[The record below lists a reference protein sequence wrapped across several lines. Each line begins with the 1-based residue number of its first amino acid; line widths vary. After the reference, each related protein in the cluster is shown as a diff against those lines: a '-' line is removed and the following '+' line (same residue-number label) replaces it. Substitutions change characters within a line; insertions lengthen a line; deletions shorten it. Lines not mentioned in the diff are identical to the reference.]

1 MKCSVSDLR
10 CKDVVSIHDGTRL
23 GTVSDVEVDT
33 CTSRLVALVIYGR
46 AKFFGLFGRED
57 DCVICWDDIEL
68 IGEDT
73 ILVRCSKQRPSA
85 RHCGFVDSLLGYAK

>member
-1 MKCSVSDLR
+1 MKCSVTDLR

-33 CTSRLVALVIYGR
+33 CTAKLAAIVIFGR
-46 AKFFGLFGRED
+46 AKLFGLLGHED
-57 DCVICWDDIEL
+57 DCVICWEDIEL

-73 ILVRCSKQRPSA
+73 ILVNCSRQRPSP
-85 RHCGFVDSLLGYAK
+85 RRCGFVDSLLGYAK